1 LAAIAVSADAMVR
14 LGQLMQVVAYTPKQ
28 LQDSPIF
35 SAGNNTMPVPADG
48 VIKIGLATSLSPT
61 AECRSA

>member
-1 LAAIAVSADAMVR
+1 MVR